1 MSTSVNHI
9 FRHESF
15 PFDLDQ
21 WYPIMEPITFK
32 TYFIPLKLEQAEAIT
47 QYYSTYY
54 LGKEGFTIAHTRILE
69 DLESQIDNLF
79 TTTPLLREKG
89 AFLRLCGRSPKDGEP
104 YDPERFYEEYRSNLH
119 YLVEEKHLDPTEGN
133 TKIWAIA
140 KTHWLVV
147 RNAKDCLSLLLS
159 SKKVYTDLSDWQNFG
174 GKEQLCFREWDKD
187 LDDDNEFRG
196 FVYENKLTAI
206 TQYDHFG
213 RFDDIIKA
221 RDKIEKMIHQF
232 WETEVKHRM
241 KVDCY
246 IVDFGYV
253 NNKMILIEVSPFLR
267 TTGAGCLSWDYDAH
281 ELRYGSGK
289 LKVASKSNPNADHLA
304 SSFETQWEDSTDYKD
319 NFIKSDNEN
328 SKSENKNFIKSVSE
342 NKNSIFVASVLKK
355 GFFWN
360 QKYLSYAEFIND
372 AELIDHGMLIDSD
385 GMGWIVNEKM
395 KLRGEVW
402 IVNDNDLRDI
412 EYFYGKSCKKEMVTV
427 KTVNGDV
434 INDVICFV
442 SNVTKKENDSLV
454 EEFTSDNEI
463 NYNNI
468 AHEERKQ
475 EKYLNMSYRFPLEE
489 AKHD

>member
-32 TYFIPLKLEQAEAIT
+32 TYFLPLKLEQAEAII
-47 QYYSTYY
+47 QYYSTNY
-54 LGKEGFTIAHTRILE
+54 LGKEGFTIEHTKILE
-69 DLESQIDNLF
+69 DLETQIDQLF
-79 TTTPLLREKG
+79 TTTPLLQKKG

-140 KTHWLVV
+140 KTHWLII

-159 SKKVYTDLSDWQNFG
+159 SKKVYTDLSDWINFG
-174 GKEQLCFREWDKD
+174 GKEQLCFREWNEN

-213 RFDDIIKA
+213 KFDDIIKEK
-221 RDKIEKMIHQF
+221 DKIEKMIHHF
-232 WETEVKHRM
+232 WETEVKNRM

-246 IVDFGYV
+246 IVDFGYI

-267 TTGAGCLSWDYDAH
+267 TTGAGCLSWDYDAY
-281 ELRYGSGK
+281 ELRYGNGK
-289 LKVASKSNPNADHLA
+289 LKVASKVNPNADNLA
-304 SSFETQWEDSTDYKD
+304 RSFETQWDDSIDYKD
-319 NFIKSDNEN
+319 KFIKSDEN
-328 SKSENKNFIKSVSE
+328 SNNKKIEAN
-342 NKNSIFVASVLKK
+342 NNLLFVASVLKK

-360 QKYLSYAEFIND
+360 NKYLSYAEFIND
-372 AELIDHGMLIDSD
+372 AELINHGVLIDSD

-395 KLRGEVW
+395 KINGELW
-402 IVNDNDLRDI
+402 NVNVNDLRDI
-412 EYFYGKSCKKEMVTV
+412 EYFYGKSCQKEIVTV
-427 KTVNGDV
+427 KEVNGE
-434 INDVICFV
+434 IHHNVICFV
-442 SNVTKKENDSLV
+442 YNENKKENDKLV
-454 EEFTSDNEI
+454 QEFTIENER

-489 AKHD
+489 EKHD